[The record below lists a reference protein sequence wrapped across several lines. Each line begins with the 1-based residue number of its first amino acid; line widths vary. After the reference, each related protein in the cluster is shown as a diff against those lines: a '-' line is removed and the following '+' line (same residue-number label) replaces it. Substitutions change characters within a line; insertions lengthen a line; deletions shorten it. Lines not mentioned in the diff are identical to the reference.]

1 MRARNV
7 SVLIAIL
14 AGVIPFRAD
23 AQLRSPEEV
32 RARERRAQTV
42 IGENFFTLS
51 ANFRELLNWE
61 SVSGD
66 HPLVVAHSA
75 KTRQYGVGFQGGVQM
90 AEPGGR
96 PLWGIMAGHIETGA
110 GTTTL
115 LDDETLVKGDV
126 LNYGAGAG
134 VRLGLGSISRLMSFI
149 WLMGYVDRNEGK
161 FSACDCKDCALDA
174 LEDLEDCE
182 PASFSEDRNHPTSR
196 GDFGV
201 GLFYR
206 IRGLVGL
213 ELGAGYSGMLNSRNA
228 DEGVRVYVGL
238 NWSSRREVFY

>member
-1 MRARNV
+1 MHARNV
-7 SVLIAIL
+7 SVLVAAVFGFVPI
-14 AGVIPFRAD
+14 FAD
-23 AQLRSPEEV
+23 AQLPSPAEM
-32 RARERRAQTV
+32 RAREQRAQIV
-42 IGENFFTLS
+42 MGENFLTVS
-51 ANFRELLNWE
+51 GNFRKLFNWE

-75 KTRQYGVGFQGGVQM
+75 KSSQYGVGFQGGVQI
-90 AEPGGR
+90 AELGR
-96 PLWGIMAGHIETGA
+96 KPLWGIMAGHLETGA

-115 LDDETLVKGDV
+115 LDDETLIKGDV

-149 WLMGYVDRNEGK
+149 WLMGYVDRNEGT
-161 FSACDCKDCALDA
+161 FNACACEDCALDA

-182 PASFSEDRNHPTSR
+182 PASFTVERNHPTSR
-196 GDFGV
+196 ADLGIGF
-201 GLFYR
+201 FYR

-228 DEGVRVYVGL
+228 DEGVRVYVGF